1 MIIRIIN
8 NFKDKERKGKLVYAG
23 SLLDYEDEDRAKE
36 LVYSGVAVIAAVEK
50 IEMVKEEKEAPKK

>member
-23 SLLDYEDEDRAKE
+23 SLLDYGDEDRAKK
-36 LVYSGVAVIAAVEK
+36 LVTAGVAVIPVVEEIK
-50 IEMVKEEKEAPKK
+50 KVEEPPKK

>member
-1 MIIRIIN
+1 MIIKVIK

-36 LVYSGVAVIAAVEK
+36 LVSSGVAVVAVVEEV
-50 IEMVKEEKEAPKK
+50 EMVKEEKEAPKK